1 MSSSSINLWA
11 SALET
16 LSHND
21 RRQLTLYDDQDRL
34 AILSDLQVLTE
45 SAKEQCIKKRWR
57 FKRPGRN
64 GETIVLRDIF
74 QKMVVWIDMFKQI
87 GDTVVQYDPGHAALP
102 WAGLRF
108 ILQVA
113 IGDIVKFDFVVKG
126 VESIARM
133 IGRYAI
139 FEDVYLRR
147 ISKATTEL
155 ENALIQLYSTIL
167 LYQSKAKSFFDQS
180 SSKRILGSVF
190 VTEDELEKLARMMDL
205 EKSNVDRCAAIL
217 DAENQNDIRDSLEA
231 LSISQYE
238 KHTGLMDL
246 LHTIDGPIVRMSSQL
261 NRIEDRFDRSKRFE
275 ILRWVSA
282 QPYLEHHEQISKKAL
297 TGTGNWLLED
307 PLYAKWHK
315 ESTSS
320 LLWLHGKVGAGK
332 STLVSIVIEDAKRR
346 FKAGQNP
353 PPVFF
358 YCSRNAAELQR
369 SDPAAILSSIVRQLS
384 CTEPGHPLLSPIIEI
399 YERKGQGYS
408 SQGLQVE
415 ESRDL
420 IMRLIEYYPM
430 TTIVIDALDECD
442 PEKRELLLDT
452 IESLLQHSSLG
463 LLKVFLSSRDDQDIS
478 CTLREYPNL
487 DLVSSRNSAD
497 IEAFVKEE
505 TDRLIRKQRLLRNS
519 LAKESLKVLIIEEVA
534 RAADGMFRWA
544 ALQLELLCTLKLDQD
559 VRARLGRIPP
569 KLEQLYQEIYE
580 ENLLKYPGE
589 VGQTIIN
596 NIMRWLLC
604 AQRQMKSSEFCT
616 AIVLNTIPEEELTK
630 EHVLDLCHGFVVFD
644 DSLDMFRFAH
654 LSVREFLEKQDE
666 YSAISCHLMAAE
678 TCLLQFIGSSDWAA
692 AKLFLQHHHTLGV
705 CVRATSTAA
714 VLGGFLTYATM
725 FWPRHCQSI
734 GEEGR
739 KNNARFERI
748 FRFFLFDASN
758 DLSPLNIWIQS
769 DRRSTRGGSL
779 RWLFN
784 LENGVRSDDRAYY
797 LACAYGFCE
806 IIRFCMDEK
815 SPKASD
821 EGCFLAIDNTEAEAL
836 KTLLSS
842 RSENEISMHL
852 VGLVAR
858 NMDFDTL
865 EWVLKK
871 RKVEVTTWLDE
882 LINGWE
888 VEKSL
893 VEKLVATYKPAKVS
907 RSLLEYAARFCDA
920 STIHSLLRQIE
931 NSEIPWDLLLE
942 QAGQQGNWEVM
953 RSLLDKKTLQITPSI
968 MQAIAKS
975 GDSETLRLLLD
986 QVGAVDIP
994 SDLLNAS
1001 VLNHDEKVLGL
1012 LLDRC
1017 GAGGV
1022 SRVTRESV
1030 CKAIRNRNERSLTLL
1045 LDHGYSISQTLVHEA
1060 AARGSA
1066 STLRLL
1072 LDRGGLITDSVLRC
1086 AAKNYEDGANV
1097 IGLLLAE
1104 AEEWMVLQEM
1114 KEMMKIAARSSCEAL
1129 AIMRQLLE
1137 WSGHSLI
1144 TEDVLATAA
1153 IAYPGGEM
1161 IKLLSGSV
1169 WEMTEGLLEV
1179 MMRCLASEEAL
1190 QLVLDQLENFDITG
1204 RILLA
1209 AASNRSFAD
1218 RLVGRLW
1225 DRVNML
1231 DVIDQLLV
1239 EAAGNQRF
1247 GLDVILLLQ
1256 RRLGDI
1262 NVTQKALE
1270 RASIEGSMWTMTF
1283 LLDHSSIPITEAII
1297 VGALM
1302 SNRLQMVQLLLNR
1315 ATDLP
1320 VTQNMVRLAAKH
1332 GNPDCLAF
1340 VWERAQIA
1348 NMNEEDTKGLVQAAV
1363 ENRWWGKD
1371 NLRFFLDE
1379 IENTVIGPE
1388 LLISIAT
1395 KGQEPSLLFNLLLDC
1410 GVSMQVTREVLQAVA
1425 RSKVDDSSMMRYLL
1439 ERSDKIELTDAIFK
1453 AAAGSESR
1461 TVLEVLSEY
1470 CGMAEIPQRWLDLA
1484 CLHDAVYSGYSGSSY
1499 SPFPRPGGDDLSLE
1513 IVMEL
1518 LGRGVEPDVPDG
1530 DGLTPLFH
1538 AAVLGNILTFQAL
1551 LSAGANPN
1559 SVGKHGATP
1568 LFFAAWGGH
1577 SAIVELLLD
1586 LGAPTHLEDEQGH
1599 TPASLAK
1606 SHGHLKVFKLLERRR
1621 QP

>member
-1 MSSSSINLWA
+1 MSTSDNNLWA

-16 LSHND
+16 LAHND
-21 RRQLTLYDDQDRL
+21 RQQLTFYNGQDRL

-45 SAKEQCIKKRWR
+45 SAKGQCIKKRWR
-57 FKRPGRN
+57 FRKPGRN

-74 QKMVVWIDMFKQI
+74 QKMVVWIDIFKQI

-113 IGDIVKFDFVVKG
+113 IGDIVRFDFVVKG
-126 VESIARM
+126 IESIARM

-147 ISKATTEL
+147 TSKATTEL

-167 LYQSKAKSFFDQS
+167 LYQSKAKGFFDQS
-180 SSKRILGSVF
+180 SPQRILESVF
-190 VTEDELEKLARMMDL
+190 VTEDEFERLARRMDL
-205 EKSNVDRCAAIL
+205 EQSKVDRCAAIL
-217 DAENQNDIRDSLEA
+217 DAENQNNISDSLEA

-238 KHTGLMDL
+238 KHRGLIDL
-246 LHTIDGPIVRMSSQL
+246 LHTIDGPILRMSSQL
-261 NRIEDRFDRSKRFE
+261 NSIEDRLDRSRRFE
-275 ILRWVSA
+275 ILRWISA

-297 TGTGNWLLED
+297 AGTGKWLLED

-315 ESTSS
+315 GSTSS

-332 STLVSIVIEDAKRR
+332 STLVSIVIEDARRR
-346 FKAGQNP
+346 FEAGQSP

-358 YCSRNAAELQR
+358 YCSRNAAEPQR

-384 CTEPGHPLLSPIIEI
+384 CTEPGLPLLSPIIEI
-399 YERKGQGYS
+399 YERKGQGFS
-408 SQGLQVE
+408 SYGLQIE

-430 TTIVIDALDECD
+430 TTIVLDALDECH

-452 IESLLQHSSLG
+452 IECLLQDSSLG
-463 LLKVFLSSRDDQDIS
+463 LLKVFISSRDDQDIS

-497 IEAFVKEE
+497 IEAFVREE
-505 TDRLIRKQRLLRNS
+505 TDRLVRKQRLLRNS
-519 LAKESLKVLIIEEVA
+519 RTKESLKVLIIEEVA

-544 ALQLELLCTLKLDQD
+544 TLQLELLCTMKLDHD

-580 ENLLKYPGE
+580 ANLLKYPGE
-589 VGQTIIN
+589 FGQSIIN

-604 AQRQMKSSEFCT
+604 AQRQMKASEFCT

-644 DSLDMFRFAH
+644 DSLDVFRFAH
-654 LSVREFLEKQDE
+654 LSVREFLEKQDK
-666 YSAISCHLMAAE
+666 YAAISCHLMAAE
-678 TCLLQFIGSSDWAA
+678 TCLLQFIGSSNWSA
-692 AKLFLQHHHTLGV
+692 AKVFLQHNYTLDV
-705 CVRATSTAA
+705 CIKATSTAA
-714 VLGGFLTYATM
+714 VLGGFHTYATM
-725 FWPRHCQSI
+725 FWARHCQSI

-758 DLSPLNIWIQS
+758 DLSPLNMWIQS

-784 LENGVRSDDRAYY
+784 PENGFRPDDRAYY
-797 LACAYGFCE
+797 LACAYAFCE
-806 IIRFCMDEK
+806 IIRFCMDEN
-815 SPKASD
+815 PPEARD

-836 KTLLSS
+836 KTLLRN
-842 RSENEISMHL
+842 RSENEISMYL

-865 EWVLKK
+865 GWVLKK

-882 LINGWE
+882 LIDGWG
-888 VEKSL
+888 VEKGL
-893 VEKLVATYKPAKVS
+893 VERLVATYKPAKVS
-907 RSLLEYAARFCDA
+907 RTLLEYAARFCDA
-920 STIHSLLRQIE
+920 STIDSLLRQVE

-942 QAGQQGNWEVM
+942 QAGQQGNWQVM
-953 RSLLDKKTLQITPSI
+953 RLLLDKKTLQITPSI

-986 QVGAVDIP
+986 RVGAGDIT
-994 SDLLNAS
+994 SDLVNAS

-1022 SRVTRESV
+1022 SRETV
-1030 CKAIRNRNERSLTLL
+1030 CKAIRNRNDRGLTLL
-1045 LDHGYSISQTLVHEA
+1045 LNHGYSMSQTLVHEA
-1060 AARGSA
+1060 ATRGSA
-1066 STLRLL
+1066 STLRIL
-1072 LDRGGLITDSVLRC
+1072 LDRGGSITGSVLRC

-1104 AEEWMVLQEM
+1104 AQEWMVLQEM
-1114 KEMMKIAARSSCEAL
+1114 KEMMKIAARSSFDL
-1129 AIMRQLLE
+1129 AIMRQLLD
-1137 WSGHSLI
+1137 WPGNSLI

-1153 IAYPGGEM
+1153 IGRHGGEM
-1161 IKLLSGSV
+1161 IKLFSGRV
-1169 WEMTEGLLEV
+1169 WEMTEEVLEV
-1179 MMRCLASEEAL
+1179 MMKCLASEEAL
-1190 QLVLDQLENFDITG
+1190 QLVLDQLEDLDITG
-1204 RILLA
+1204 KILLA

-1218 RLVGRLW
+1218 QLVGRLW
-1225 DRVNML
+1225 DKVNIL
-1231 DVIDQLLV
+1231 DIIESLLV
-1239 EAAGNQRF
+1239 EAAGNQNF
-1247 GLDVILLLQ
+1247 GLEVILLSQ

-1262 NVTQKALE
+1262 KVTQKALE
-1270 RASIEGSMWTMTF
+1270 RASIEGSMRTMTF
-1283 LLDHSSIPITEAII
+1283 LLDHASAPITEGII

-1302 SNRLQMVQLLLNR
+1302 SNRLPMVQLLLNR

-1320 VTQNMVRLAAKH
+1320 VTQSMVHVAAKY
-1332 GNPDCLAF
+1332 GNHDCLAF
-1340 VWERAQIA
+1340 VWERAHIA
-1348 NMNEEDTKGLVQAAV
+1348 DMNEEGTRDLVQAAI
-1363 ENRWWGKD
+1363 ENRWWAKD
-1371 NLRFFLDE
+1371 NLRFCLDK
-1379 IENTVIGPE
+1379 IENTVVSPE
-1388 LLISIAT
+1388 ILVSVAT
-1395 KGQEPSLLFNLLLDC
+1395 KGQEPWLLFNLLLDC
-1410 GVSMQVTREVLQAVA
+1410 GVSMQSTREVLQAVA
-1425 RSKVDDSSMMRYLL
+1425 GSRVDDSSMMGFLL
-1439 ERSDKIELTDAIFK
+1439 EQSDKIELTDAIFK
-1453 AAAGSESR
+1453 AAAGSKSR
-1461 TVLEVLSEY
+1461 TILEVLSNY
-1470 CGMAEIPQRWLDLA
+1470 CGMAEIPQRWLDIA
-1484 CLHDAVYSGYSGSSY
+1484 CLNDVVCSGYGGSSY
-1499 SPFPRPGGDDLSLE
+1499 APFPRPEGGDLNLD

-1538 AAVLGNILTFQAL
+1538 AAISANISTVQAL

-1559 SVGKHGATP
+1559 SVGKEGATP
-1568 LFFAAWGGH
+1568 LFFAAWGGDY
-1577 SAIVELLLD
+1577 AIVELLLD
-1586 LGAPTHLEDEQGH
+1586 LGVPTHLEDELGQ
-1599 TPASLAK
+1599 TPASIAK

-1621 QP
+1621 HP

>member
-1 MSSSSINLWA
+1 MSTSGNNLWA

-16 LSHND
+16 LAHSD
-21 RRQLTLYDDQDRL
+21 RQQLTLYDGQDRL

-74 QKMVVWIDMFKQI
+74 QKMVVWVDIFKQI

-113 IGDIVKFDFVVKG
+113 IGDIVRFDFVVKG
-126 VESIARM
+126 MESIARM

-147 ISKATTEL
+147 TSKATTEL
-155 ENALIQLYSTIL
+155 KNGLIQLYSTIL

-180 SSKRILGSVF
+180 SPKRILGSVF
-190 VTEDELEKLARMMDL
+190 VTEDEFESLARRMDL
-205 EKSNVDRCAAIL
+205 EQSNVDRCAAIL
-217 DAENQNDIRDSLEA
+217 DAENQNDISDSLEA
-231 LSISQYE
+231 LSISQHE
-238 KHTGLMDL
+238 KHRGLMDL
-246 LHTIDGPIVRMSSQL
+246 LHTINGPILRMTSQL
-261 NRIEDRFDRSKRFE
+261 NGIEDRLDRSKRFE

-297 TGTGNWLLED
+297 AGTGRWLLED

-346 FKAGQNP
+346 FEAGQSP

-358 YCSRNAAELQR
+358 YCSRNAAEPQR

-384 CTEPGHPLLSPIIEI
+384 CTEPGLPLLSPIIEI
-399 YERKGQGYS
+399 YERKGQGFS
-408 SQGLQVE
+408 SQGLQIE

-420 IMRLIEYYPM
+420 ITKLIEYYPM

-497 IEAFVKEE
+497 IEAFVREE
-505 TDRLIRKQRLLRNS
+505 TDRLVRKQRLLRNS
-519 LAKESLKVLIIEEVA
+519 RAKESLKVLIIEEVA
-534 RAADGMFRWA
+534 RATDGMFRWA
-544 ALQLELLCTLKLDQD
+544 TLQLEMLCTMKLDQD

-580 ENLLKYPGE
+580 KNLLKYPGE
-589 VGQTIIN
+589 VGQSIIN

-616 AIVLNTIPEEELTK
+616 AIVLNTIPAEELTK
-630 EHVLDLCHGFVVFD
+630 EHVLDLCHGFIVFD
-644 DSLDMFRFAH
+644 DSLEVFRFAH

-666 YSAISCHLMAAE
+666 YMASSCHLIAAE
-678 TCLLQFIGSSDWAA
+678 TCLLHFIGLSDFSP
-692 AKLFLQHHHTLGV
+692 AKAFLQHNYTLDV
-705 CVRATSTAA
+705 CGKATSTAA
-714 VLGGFLTYATM
+714 VLGGFHNYATI
-725 FWPRHCQSI
+725 FWARHCQLI

-748 FRFFLFDASN
+748 FRFFLFNASN
-758 DLSPLNIWIQS
+758 DLSPLNMWVQS

-784 LENGVRSDDRAYY
+784 PENGFRPDDRAYF
-797 LACAYGFCE
+797 LACAYAFCE
-806 IIRFCMDEK
+806 IIRLCMNEN
-815 SPKASD
+815 PPEARD

-836 KTLLSS
+836 KILLSN
-842 RSENEISMHL
+842 RSENEISMYL

-882 LINGWE
+882 LIDGWG
-888 VEKSL
+888 VEKDL
-893 VEKLVATYKPAKVS
+893 VERLVATYKLAKVS
-907 RSLLEYAARFCDA
+907 RTLLEYAARFCAA
-920 STIHSLLRQIE
+920 STFDSLLHQIDD
-931 NSEIPWDLLLE
+931 SETSWDMLIE
-942 QAGQQGNWEVM
+942 QAGQGGNWEVM
-953 RSLLDKKTLQITPSI
+953 RLLLDKKSLQITPSI
-968 MQAIAKS
+968 MKAIAKS
-975 GDSETLRLLLD
+975 GDSRTLRLLLD
-986 QVGAVDIP
+986 QVGASDIT
-994 SDLLNAS
+994 SDLVNAS
-1001 VLNHDEKVLGL
+1001 VLNDDEKVLGL
-1012 LLDRC
+1012 LLDRY

-1022 SRVTRESV
+1022 SRETVFE
-1030 CKAIRNRNERSLTLL
+1030 AIWNGNERSLTLL
-1045 LDHGYSISQTLVHEA
+1045 LNHGYSMSQTLVNEA
-1060 AARGSA
+1060 AGRGFA

-1072 LDRGGLITDSVLRC
+1072 LDRGGSITGSVLRC
-1086 AAKNYEDGANV
+1086 AAKNHDGANM
-1097 IGLLLAE
+1097 IGFLLAE
-1104 AEEWMVLQEM
+1104 AKEWMILQEM
-1114 KEMMKIAARSSCEAL
+1114 KEMMKIAARSTFELAKL

-1137 WSGHSLI
+1137 WPGNSLI

-1153 IAYPGGEM
+1153 IACPGGEM
-1161 IKLLSGSV
+1161 IKLFSGRD
-1169 WEMTEGLLEV
+1169 WEMTEEVLEV
-1179 MMRCLASEEAL
+1179 MMKCLASEELL
-1190 QLVLDQLENFDITG
+1190 QLVLDQVEDLEITG
-1204 RILLA
+1204 KILLA
-1209 AASNRSFAD
+1209 AASNLSFAD
-1218 RLVGRLW
+1218 QLVGRLW
-1225 DRVNML
+1225 DKVNIL
-1231 DVIDQLLV
+1231 DIIDSLLV

-1247 GLDVILLLQ
+1247 GLEVILLLQ
-1256 RRLGDI
+1256 RRVGDI

-1270 RASIEGSMWTMTF
+1270 RASIEGSMRTMTF
-1283 LLDHSSIPITEAII
+1283 LLDHASAPITEALI

-1302 SNRLQMVQLLLNR
+1302 GNRLQMVQLLLNR
-1315 ATDLP
+1315 AIDLP
-1320 VTQNMVRLAAKH
+1320 VTQNMVHVAARY
-1332 GNPDCLAF
+1332 GNHDCLAF
-1340 VWERAQIA
+1340 VWERAHIA
-1348 NMNEEDTKGLVQAAV
+1348 DMNEEGTRGLVQAAI
-1363 ENRWWGKD
+1363 ENRRWAKD
-1371 NLRFFLDE
+1371 NLRFFLDK
-1379 IENTVIGPE
+1379 IENIVVGPE
-1388 LLISIAT
+1388 MLISIARKAQT
-1395 KGQEPSLLFNLLLDC
+1395 PALLFNLLIEN
-1410 GVSMQVTREVLQAVA
+1410 GVNFQSTGEVLQAA
-1425 RSKVDDSSMMRYLL
+1425 AGSTICYESSLMTFLL
-1439 ERSDKIELTDAIFK
+1439 ERSDKIELTDEIFK
-1453 AAAGSESR
+1453 AAAGSRSKKI
-1461 TVLEVLSEY
+1461 LEMLSNY

-1484 CLHDAVYSGYSGSSY
+1484 CLHDAVDSGYSGSSY
-1499 SPFPRPGGDDLSLE
+1499 SHFPEPGGDDLNLD

-1530 DGLTPLFH
+1530 SGLTPLFH
-1538 AAVLGNILTFQAL
+1538 AAVSGNILTVQAL

-1568 LFFAAWGGH
+1568 LFFAAWGGYY
-1577 SAIVELLLD
+1577 AIVELLLD
-1586 LGAPTHLEDEQGH
+1586 LGVPTHLENEQGQ
-1599 TPASLAK
+1599 TPALIAK
-1606 SHGHLKVFKLLERRR
+1606 SHGHMKVLKLLERRR

>member
-1 MSSSSINLWA
+1 MSTSSINLWA

-21 RRQLTLYDDQDRL
+21 RQQLTLYDGQDRL

-45 SAKEQCIKKRWR
+45 SAKGQCIKKRWR

-113 IGDIVKFDFVVKG
+113 IGDIVRFDFVVKG

-147 ISKATTEL
+147 ISKPTTEL

-205 EKSNVDRCAAIL
+205 EQSSVDRCAAIL
-217 DAENQNDIRDSLEA
+217 DAENQNDISDSLKA

-261 NRIEDRFDRSKRFE
+261 NRIEDRFDRSKRLE

-282 QPYLEHHEQISKKAL
+282 EPYLEHHEQISKKAL
-297 TGTGNWLLED
+297 TGTGKWLLED

-346 FKAGQNP
+346 FEAGQNP

-505 TDRLIRKQRLLRNS
+505 TDRLVRKQRLLRNS
-519 LAKESLKVLIIEEVA
+519 RAKESLKVLIIEEVA

-569 KLEQLYQEIYE
+569 KLEQLYQEIFE
-580 ENLLKYPGE
+580 KNLLKYPGE
-589 VGQTIIN
+589 VGRSIIN
-596 NIMRWLLC
+596 NILRWLLC

-616 AIVLNTIPEEELTK
+616 AVVLNTMPAEELTK
-630 EHVLDLCHGFVVFD
+630 EHVLDLCHGFIEFD
-644 DSLDMFRFAH
+644 NSLEVFRFAH
-654 LSVREFLEKQDE
+654 LSVREFLEKHDE
-666 YSAISCHLMAAE
+666 YMASPCHLIAAE
-678 TCLLQFIGSSDWAA
+678 TCLLHFIGLSESSA
-692 AKLFLQHHHTLGV
+692 AKAFLQQSYTLDV
-705 CVRATSTAA
+705 CGKATSTAA
-714 VLGGFLTYATM
+714 MLGGFHTYATM
-725 FWPRHCQSI
+725 FWARHCQSI

-739 KNNARFERI
+739 MKNARFERI
-748 FRFFLFDASN
+748 FRFFLFSASN
-758 DLSPLNIWIQS
+758 DVSPLDMWMQS
-769 DRRSTRGGSL
+769 DRRSIRRDSL
-779 RWLFN
+779 QQLLNPEKACRP
-784 LENGVRSDDRAYY
+784 DDRVYY
-797 LACAYGFCE
+797 VACAYAFCE
-806 IIRFCMDEK
+806 IIRLCMNKILPEARD
-815 SPKASD
+815 D
-821 EGCFLAIDNTEAEAL
+821 GCFLAIDNTEAEAL
-836 KTLLSS
+836 KILLSD
-842 RSENEISMHL
+842 RSENEISVYL
-852 VGLVAR
+852 VGRVAFD
-858 NMDFDTL
+858 MDFDTL
-865 EWVLKK
+865 KWVLKK
-871 RKVEVTTWLDE
+871 RKVEVTTWIDE
-882 LINGWE
+882 LIDGWA
-888 VEKSL
+888 VETDL
-893 VEKLVATYKPAKVS
+893 VERLVATYKPAKVS
-907 RSLLEYAARFCDA
+907 RILLEYAAGNCSPTTFEYLLQQSDA
-920 STIHSLLRQIE
+920 SITS
-931 NSEIPWDLLLE
+931 WDVLTE
-942 QAGQQGNWEVM
+942 QAGQRGNWEVM
-953 RSLLDKKTLQITPSI
+953 RLLLDKKNPQITPSI
-968 MQAIAKS
+968 MQSIAKS
-975 GDSETLRLLLD
+975 GDSKTIRLLLD
-986 QVGAVDIP
+986 QVGAGDIATN
-994 SDLLNAS
+994 DLINAS
-1001 VLNHDEKVLGL
+1001 VLNHDEKVLSL
-1012 LLDRC
+1012 LLDRY
-1017 GAGGV
+1017 GVGEV
-1022 SRVTRESV
+1022 SRNIVV
-1030 CKAIRNRNERSLTLL
+1030 KAIRNRYERSLTLL
-1045 LDHGYSISQTLVHEA
+1045 LDHGYSMSQTFVNEA
-1060 AARGSA
+1060 AALGFA

-1072 LDRGGLITDSVLRC
+1072 LDRGGLITGSVLRC
-1086 AAKNYEDGANV
+1086 AANNNKDGANV

-1104 AEEWMVLQEM
+1104 AKECMILQEM
-1114 KEMMKIAARSSCEAL
+1114 EAMMKIAARANRKAL

-1137 WSGHSLI
+1137 WSGNSLI

-1153 IAYPGGEM
+1153 IACPGGEM
-1161 IKLLSGSV
+1161 IKLFSGRD
-1169 WEMTEGLLEV
+1169 WEMTEEVLEV
-1179 MMRCLASEEAL
+1179 LIKCLASEEVL
-1190 QLVLDQLENFDITG
+1190 QLVLDQVEDFEITG
-1204 RILLA
+1204 KILLA

-1218 RLVGRLW
+1218 HLVGQLW
-1225 DRVNML
+1225 DKVNIL
-1231 DVIDQLLV
+1231 DIIEPLLL

-1247 GLDVILLLQ
+1247 GLEVILLLQ

-1270 RASIEGSMWTMTF
+1270 KASSEGSMRTMTF
-1283 LLDHSSIPITEAII
+1283 FLDNASAPITEAMI

-1315 ATDLP
+1315 AIDLP
-1320 VTQNMVRLAAKH
+1320 VTQNMVHVAAKH
-1332 GNPDCLAF
+1332 GDYDCLAF
-1340 VWERAQIA
+1340 VWKRAHIA
-1348 NMNEEDTKGLVQAAV
+1348 DMNEEDTKGLVQAAI
-1363 ENRWWGKD
+1363 ENRLWAKA

-1379 IENTVIGPE
+1379 IENIVIGPE
-1388 LLISIAT
+1388 ILIIIAT
-1395 KGQEPSLLFNLLLDC
+1395 KAKGPALLLESLIEN
-1410 GVSMQVTREVLQAVA
+1410 GVEFQSTREVIQAA
-1425 RSKVDDSSMMRYLL
+1425 AKSAICYESSLMTFLL
-1439 ERSDKIELTDAIFK
+1439 ERSDKIELTDDIFK
-1453 AAAGSESR
+1453 AAAASASR
-1461 TVLEVLSEY
+1461 TTLEVLSKY
-1470 CGMAEIPQRWLDLA
+1470 CGMAEIPKIWLDLA
-1484 CLHDAVYSGYSGSSY
+1484 CLYDAVYTCYTDSSY
-1499 SPFPRPGGDDLSLE
+1499 PSFPEPGGDDLNLD

-1530 DGLTPLFH
+1530 NGITSLFH
-1538 AAVLGNILTFQAL
+1538 AAVSGSILTVQAL

-1586 LGAPTHLEDEQGH
+1586 LGVPTHLEDEQGE

-1606 SHGHLKVFKLLERRR
+1606 SHGHMKLFKLLERRR